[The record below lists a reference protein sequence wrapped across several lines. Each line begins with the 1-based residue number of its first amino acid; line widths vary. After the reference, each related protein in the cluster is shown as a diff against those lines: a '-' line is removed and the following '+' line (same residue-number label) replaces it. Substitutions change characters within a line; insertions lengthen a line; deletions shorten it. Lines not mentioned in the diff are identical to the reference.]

1 MRGWLVGILPPSAA
15 ILCCCFFFF
24 LAVLGNGGVSAVRL
38 VYGVGI
44 GAGCRSL
51 EAQAARVIWLGAS

>member
-1 MRGWLVGILPPSAA
+1 MLL
-15 ILCCCFFFF
+15 FFFF

-51 EAQAARVIWLGAS
+51 EAQAARVIWLGVS